1 MEPAE
6 VLQNVKALDDFEAHD
21 YIRLKPKS
29 FALKRQIMTQGRPAG
44 RIGGKYPWCQSTLF
58 SYKKRHTFFPQGR
71 FFGVLGFL
79 RRLARGKDYSFYF
92 YFIIIPQGTFGGNSD
107 DFEARQLGQQT
118 TSIATSTKL
127 TGYHKPL
134 CLHKNHKHSCTNQFI
149 PITSE
154 LQRSAYWSEGPDHQG
169 GGQLSRTPHIMS
181 ACIITSARHS
191 ASSVII
197 RRGPLRNSDF
207 L

>member
-1 MEPAE
+1 
-6 VLQNVKALDDFEAHD
+6 VV
-21 YIRLKPKS
+21 S
-29 FALKRQIMTQGRPAG
+29 
-44 RIGGKYPWCQSTLF
+44 
-58 SYKKRHTFFPQGR
+58 
-71 FFGVLGFL
+71 
-79 RRLARGKDYSFYF
+79 DYSFFLQETSHLFPAWTVFWCLGVFKEAGTRKRLFFLFLF
-92 YFIIIPQGTFGGNSD
+92 YYYTTG
-107 DFEARQLGQQT
+107 DFWRKLRRQLGQQT
-118 TSIATSTKL
+118 TSIATSMKL

-134 CLHKNHKHSCTNQFI
+134 CLHKDYKHSCTNQFI

-197 RRGPLRNSDF
+197 RRGPLRNSDS
-207 L
+207 LV